1 MMMREYWVNG
11 TSGVV
16 CSGQEVEGMLSVVK
30 KFKKTIE
37 EGIKRWEGEV
47 DDVGGGLWSI
57 LGSIQND
64 YILVYCDFIN
74 LLGL

>member
-1 MMMREYWVNG
+1 MNG

-37 EGIKRWEGEV
+37 EGIKRWEG
-47 DDVGGGLWSI
+47 
-57 LGSIQND
+57 GS
-64 YILVYCDFIN
+64 
-74 LLGL
+74 G